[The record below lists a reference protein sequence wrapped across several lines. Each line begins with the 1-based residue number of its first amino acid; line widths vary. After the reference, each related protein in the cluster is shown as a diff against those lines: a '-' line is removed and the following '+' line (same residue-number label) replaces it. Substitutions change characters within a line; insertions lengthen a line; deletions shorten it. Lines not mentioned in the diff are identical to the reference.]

1 MNTAND
7 KPRIHRVQDEIMNL
21 LSLNSDPMTAR
32 DLITLCESHEA
43 ESDIHK
49 AVGNLVRAGRIE
61 VAGTTEGARGAT
73 ARLYRI
79 AVGTDTER
87 LMSHLERDL
96 ANAGAG
102 PNIPLD
108 SAHGSTLADEF
119 RSGRIADLSYE
130 PDSIRRHVR
139 PAPNSFAARLIAG
152 LPDPEPR
159 VLGADIWAEVIGAIA
174 DRLESGRALPPH
186 PEVIAILRD
195 MRKEL
200 LEVAA

>member
-49 AVGNLVRAGRIE
+49 AVGSLVRAGRIE

-79 AVGTDTER
+79 ANNAGTDTE

-96 ANAGAG
+96 AGAGAG

-119 RSGRIADLSYE
+119 ERSGPMQPGKCSYGSDPILSAIERLEEPRIVDALRDAMLLRALADSPALRSE
-130 PDSIRRHVR
+130 PDVGQWLQDLAEKLDRR
-139 PAPNSFAARLIAG
+139 AA
-152 LPDPEPR
+152 
-159 VLGADIWAEVIGAIA
+159 
-174 DRLESGRALPPH
+174 
-186 PEVIAILRD
+186 
-195 MRKEL
+195 
-200 LEVAA
+200 